1 MKTHSEIMYTDIYIL
16 TNLDVVYALMFLLID
31 VFGGPEKGL
40 LCWMANACLSLGLLG
55 LLGEEDGLDVGQDTS
70 LGDGD
75 TGQELVQLLVVTDGE
90 LKVTGDDPGL
100 LVVTSGVAGQLEDLS
115 GEVLHDGG
123 HVDGGTGS
131 DTLGIVT
138 LPQETVDTSH
148 GELKS
153 STAGPGLCLSL
164 DFAALAS
171 SGHVDCLVGSEK
183 LIAGGRGCEILYSL
197 LGARRHAVYIHR
209 TVGRFSRE
217 TLAQRQGRNL
227 ARPRYLCVCVCVCV
241 CVSGAV

>member
-1 MKTHSEIMYTDIYIL
+1 MYL
-16 TNLDVVYALMFLLID
+16 VALKRACC
-31 VFGGPEKGL
+31 VG
-40 LCWMANACLSLGLLG
+40 CMASACLSLGLLG
-55 LLGEEDGLDVGQDTS
+55 LLGEKDGLDVGQDTS

-75 TGQELVQLLVVTDGE
+75 TRQKLVQLLVVTDGE

-100 LVVTSGVAGQLEDLS
+100 LVVTSSVAGQLEDLS

-138 LPQETVDTSH
+138 LPQETVDTSN

-171 SGHVDCLVGSEK
+171 SGHDDCLVGSEI
-183 LIAGGRGCEILYSL
+183 LMAGGRGCEILYSL
-197 LGARRHAVYIHR
+197 LGARRHTVCILQ

-217 TLAQRQGRNL
+217 TRQGRNL

-241 CVSGAV
+241 CVSGVGEGREGGGAGIIIADYHWTLLRI

>member
-1 MKTHSEIMYTDIYIL
+1 M
-16 TNLDVVYALMFLLID
+16 
-31 VFGGPEKGL
+31 FGGPEKGL
-40 LCWMANACLSLGLLG
+40 LGWIARACLSLGLLG

-75 TGQELVQLLVVTDGE
+75 TGQELIQLLVVTDGE
-90 LKVTGDDPGL
+90 LKVTGNDPGL

-131 DTLGIVT
+131 DTLGIVA

-148 GELKS
+148 GELES
-153 STAGPGLCLSL
+153 STAGPGLRLSL

-171 SGHVDCLVGSEK
+171 SRHVDRWVGSEL
-183 LIAGGRGCEILYSL
+183 LIASGRGCETLYTL
-197 LGARRHAVYIHR
+197 LSV
-209 TVGRFSRE
+209 
-217 TLAQRQGRNL
+217 Q
-227 ARPRYLCVCVCVCV
+227 
-241 CVSGAV
+241 

>member
-1 MKTHSEIMYTDIYIL
+1 MYTDIYIL
-16 TNLDVVYALMFLLID
+16 TNLDVVCALMFLLID

-100 LVVTSGVAGQLEDLS
+100 LVVTGSIACKLEHFGGQ
-115 GEVLHDGG
+115 VLKDGSQ
-123 HVDGGTGS
+123 VDGGSGTN
-131 DTLGIVT
+131 TLGVVA
-138 LPQETVDTSH
+138 LAEETVDTSD

-153 STAGPGLCLSL
+153 GAG
-164 DFAALAS
+164 
-171 SGHVDCLVGSEK
+171 
-183 LIAGGRGCEILYSL
+183 
-197 LGARRHAVYIHR
+197 
-209 TVGRFSRE
+209 
-217 TLAQRQGRNL
+217 
-227 ARPRYLCVCVCVCV
+227 
-241 CVSGAV
+241 

>member
-115 GEVLHDGG
+115 GEVLHDSGQ
-123 HVDGGTGS
+123 VDGGTSS
-131 DTLGIVT
+131 DTFGVVA
-138 LPQETVDTSH
+138 LPQKAVNSTD
-148 GELKS
+148 GELQ
-153 STAGPGLCLSL
+153 
-164 DFAALAS
+164 AS
-171 SGHVDCLVGSEK
+171 S
-183 LIAGGRGCEILYSL
+183 
-197 LGARRHAVYIHR
+197 
-209 TVGRFSRE
+209 
-217 TLAQRQGRNL
+217 
-227 ARPRYLCVCVCVCV
+227 
-241 CVSGAV
+241 